1 MASIDNQTQTTC
13 ISADKHGILAS
24 AYPQLSVISE
34 PAWIEVIN
42 RAKLMEIPA
51 NTELLSTTTTC
62 DNFILMLE
70 GRVRVFQTAPDG
82 RELTLYRIEPGGM
95 CVLSLNSM
103 LKEQPLNAY
112 AVTETTI
119 KALVMPASDFNYS
132 MNTSVT
138 FRNYVITTLTS
149 RLCESMQL
157 IQSTAFDNL
166 NMRLACMLGG
176 LFERNQGAILG
187 ITHQELAHELGTT
200 REVISRILK
209 EFEKQGCIVL
219 SRGKIQLA
227 SAQGLEWFSSKH

>member
-1 MASIDNQTQTTC
+1 MNTINNQTPTTC
-13 ISADKHGILAS
+13 ISEDRHSILTS
-24 AYPQLSVISE
+24 AYPQLSIISE

-103 LKEQPLNAY
+103 LKEQPLNAM

-119 KALVMPASDFNYS
+119 KALVMPACDFNYS
-132 MNTSVT
+132 MNTSTT
-138 FRNYVITTLTS
+138 FRNYVITTLTA

-176 LFERNQGAILG
+176 LFERNQGAILE

-209 EFEKQGCIVL
+209 EFEKQGCIML